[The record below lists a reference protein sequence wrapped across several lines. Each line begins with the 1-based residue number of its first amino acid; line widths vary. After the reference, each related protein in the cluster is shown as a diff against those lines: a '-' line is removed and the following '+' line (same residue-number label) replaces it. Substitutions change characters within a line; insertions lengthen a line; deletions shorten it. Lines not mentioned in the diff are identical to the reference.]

1 MIARISTLLDFT
13 EADFWK
19 KVIEP
24 RSLQF
29 VASPILSFRPTL
41 TDEFEG
47 EWVEGKTYDLK
58 LYFLKIVPLG
68 HHKIKLVK
76 IDRQSNTI
84 VSNESGTLVPVWNH
98 AISFRKIEQDKL
110 LYTDEIE
117 IKAGVLTPA
126 IWIFACLFYRHR
138 QKRWKILL
146 KKGRENAKIGS
157 GQES

>member
-1 MIARISTLLDFT
+1 MIARISTVLDFA
-13 EADFWK
+13 EEDFWK

-41 TDEFEG
+41 TDEFDG
-47 EWVEGKTYDLK
+47 EWVEGKTYDLR

-68 HHKIKLVK
+68 YHKIKLVK
-76 IDRQSNTI
+76 IDKQSNTI
-84 VSNESGTLVPVWNH
+84 VSNESGTLAPVWNH
-98 AISFRKIEQDKL
+98 TIWFRKVEQNKL
-110 LYTDEIE
+110 LYMDEVE
-117 IKAGVLTPA
+117 IKAGLLTPA

-146 KKGRENAKIGS
+146 KKERESAKIRS
-157 GQES
+157 GLQS